1 MNMSFFS
8 ESTQTRNFFVRSP
21 TFFIVFLDLIVLTE
35 IHSDFTSQGLPF
47 SKQLLTFDMGL
58 IKYFFCVNNRGSPV
72 AMRGFLAEP
81 TQSII
86 ELFYNKV
93 LERPPPDPVFRL
105 NNMNFAYVEH
115 AQLYFVLVT
124 EESMAP
130 SVLLELLGRL
140 TSVIADYA
148 GRCTEMIM
156 QDNLG
161 LIYEIVDEVMSFGCP
176 QATDSSNLLH
186 LVHNTVN
193 VKTSILDDIDF
204 LDVFT
209 KTDYD
214 RPLAVTAQE
223 RAKSANELYFI
234 LRENL
239 EMTVDS
245 ENRPMRVLVTGQGIC
260 KSYLQGQPS
269 VLVQLD
275 PQMWFASRGHQNSLA
290 LAYDDIVFAPFVQTH
305 SFDSDR
311 SMTFAPPDGVTTVF
325 SYRTSR
331 QCPPPFRITP
341 VFENKQ
347 AKVVVVR
354 VSIQSCYAAEAFAN
368 DVEVRFQCPVEISN
382 ATCELP
388 SSVADTQSSEFDNKA
403 RQVIWRIRKFKG
415 LNEFSARFRFHFDN
429 GIPCAAE
436 TLLGPIALRF
446 QLIDHSVTS
455 ASIKNLIVSATG
467 SGSQPKRWT
476 KGETMAVSYTYNFV

>member
-1 MNMSFFS
+1 
-8 ESTQTRNFFVRSP
+8 
-21 TFFIVFLDLIVLTE
+21 
-35 IHSDFTSQGLPF
+35 
-47 SKQLLTFDMGL
+47 MGL
-58 IKYFFCVNNRGSPV
+58 IKYFFCVNDRGAPV

-81 TQSII
+81 TQAII
-86 ELFYNKV
+86 ELFYNKI

-105 NNMNFAYVEH
+105 NNMNFAYIEH
-115 AQLYFVLVT
+115 ASLYFVLVT
-124 EESMAP
+124 EDCMAP

-140 TSVIADYA
+140 TSVISDYA

-156 QDNLG
+156 QNNLG
-161 LIYEIVDEVMSFGCP
+161 LVYEIVDEVLSFGCP

-186 LVHNTVN
+186 LVHNTVA
-193 VKTSILDDIDF
+193 VKTSILDEIDI
-204 LDVFT
+204 LEVFKT
-209 KTDYD
+209 TDYD
-214 RPLAVTAQE
+214 RPLAVTPQE
-223 RAKSANELYFI
+223 RSKSQNEMYFI

-239 EMTVDS
+239 EISVDS
-245 ENRPMRVLVTGQGIC
+245 ENRPMRTLVTGQGIC
-260 KSYLQGQPS
+260 KSYLHGQPS

-311 SMTFAPPDGVTTVF
+311 SITFAPPDGVTTIF
-325 SYRTSR
+325 NYRTSR
-331 QCPPPFRITP
+331 SCPPPFNITP

-354 VSIQSCYAAEAFAN
+354 VMIQSTYAAEAYAN

-382 ATCELP
+382 ATCEIA
-388 SSVADTQSSEFDNKA
+388 SSVSDTQSSEFDSKT

-436 TLLGPIALRF
+436 TLLGPIALQF
-446 QLIDHSVTS
+446 QLIDHSVTG
-455 ASIKNLIVSATG
+455 ANIKNLIVST
-467 SGSQPKRWT
+467 SGSQTQPKRWT